1 MAVVDPA
8 IERAVVRAE
17 TALAAVGMKVV
28 HETFPDLPQLFRS
41 LQKMVIFFGR
51 CRSPG
56 GRNSG
61 LIDGSLPSVVCHH
74 GPPASLPLPGS
85 HHPLRLRPEHQVV
98 R

>member
-41 LQKMVIFFGR
+41 LQKMVIFLDAAAALE
-51 CRSPG
+51 G
-56 GRNSG
+56 GT
-61 LIDGSLPSVVCHH
+61 
-74 GPPASLPLPGS
+74 AA
-85 HHPLRLRPEHQVV
+85 
-98 R
+98 